1 MLFRS
6 RAVAGATVITAT
18 DSAPTVTAGSFSIG
32 TSVPGST
39 STTNS
44 QTITLSGG
52 ESVTDV
58 VTQILSKNI
67 DYLLAEVSSTGALKL
82 THTKGGNILF
92 TPISGTPLTSLGID
106 GDTPYVTLRNSGT
119 LSGSNWITATY
130 SASTETPAID
140 PMDGTYWY
148 DARSEEHT
156 SELQSH

>member
-6 RAVAGATVITAT
+6 
-18 DSAPTVTAGSFSIG
+18 
-32 TSVPGST
+32 
-39 STTNS
+39 
-44 QTITLSGG
+44 TITLTGG

-67 DYLLAEVSSTGALKL
+67 AYLLAEVSSTGALKL

-92 TPISGTPLTSLGID
+92 TPVSGTPLSQLGID
-106 GDTPYVTLRNSGT
+106 GNTPYVTLRNSGT
-119 LSGSNWITATY
+119 LLGSNWINATY

-148 DARSEEHT
+148 DAVTNEVDIMIHNGTTWKGYQTITNDDRGYKIGRAHV
-156 SELQSH
+156 